1 MANWDDEDF
10 EVNEPEAPAVR
21 TDKWAGEDEDDVK
34 DDWDADTESE
44 DEKSQPKE
52 EASSEV
58 KAVPKKKK
66 KKLHEIIAEKEAAKE
81 KELEEK
87 MAEMEADSLM
97 RTPEG
102 KLAEKLRLQKL
113 AEDQDYELAK
123 ELAGESGQD
132 ASGINFNPKSTQQF
146 DELRSALMEKF
157 STLESSDHYQDFACD
172 LIKEMCMNLSV
183 PSLKKVKAESEG
195 FISAKLKEERAAK
208 SKKGKS
214 GPKATIKM
222 ETDRSMFARGMDDG
236 FNDMDDFM

>member
-10 EVNEPEAPAVR
+10 EVNEPENPPVR

-34 DDWDADTESE
+34 DDWDAETESE

-52 EASSEV
+52 EVSSV
-58 KAVPKKKK
+58 KVVAKKKK
-66 KKLHEIIAEKEAAKE
+66 KKLHEIIAEKEAARE
-81 KELEEK
+81 KELQEK
-87 MAEMEADSLM
+87 MAEMEANDLM
-97 RTPEG
+97 KTPEG
-102 KLAEKLRLQKL
+102 QLAEKLRLQKI

-132 ASGINFNPKSTQQF
+132 TSGINFNPKSTEEF

-157 STLESSDHYQDFACD
+157 SSLESSDHYQDFACD
-172 LIKEMCMNLSV
+172 LIKDMCMNLSV

>member
-1 MANWDDEDF
+1 MGNAEYMG
-10 EVNEPEAPAVR
+10 PVR

-34 DDWDADTESE
+34 DDWDAETESE

-52 EASSEV
+52 EDSSV
-58 KAVPKKKK
+58 KVVAKKKK
-66 KKLHEIIAEKEAAKE
+66 KKLHEIIAEKEAARE
-81 KELEEK
+81 KELQEK
-87 MAEMEADSLM
+87 MAEMEANDLM

-102 KLAEKLRLQKL
+102 QLAEKLRLQKI
-113 AEDQDYELAK
+113 AEDQDYELAR

-132 ASGINFNPKSTQQF
+132 TSGINFNPKSTEEF

-157 STLESSDHYQDFACD
+157 SSLESSDHYQDFACD
-172 LIKEMCMNLSV
+172 LIKDMCMNLSV